1 MAELA
6 KKLFSGFQ
14 MGRKLL
20 TTGLGI
26 AHKIRNVYQSAPV
39 KSLIGALPQSAQ
51 DVIGKAANVGG
62 NILRGAEATQ
72 LKLQQAQPVLG
83 AIQQAVARLE
93 DGGMATSQSV
103 QLARKLNPEASQ
115 RVPAVVV
122 KSGMGSPMGLQ
133 KQVMGAGAHMATF
146 PHGFGNVANPVP
158 MSFTF

>member
-39 KSLIGALPQSAQ
+39 KSLISALPQSAQ
-51 DVIGKAANVGG
+51 DVLAKGANIGGS
-62 NILRGAEATQ
+62 ILRGAEATQ

-83 AIQQAVARLE
+83 AIQQAVQRLE
-93 DGGMATSQSV
+93 DGGMATKSV
-103 QLARKLNPEASQ
+103 ELARKSLMPEASQ
-115 RVPAVVV
+115 RMPAIVA
-122 KSGMGSPMGLQ
+122 KTGMGSPMGLQ
-133 KQVMGAGAHMATF
+133 KQAFGAGAHMATF
-146 PHGFGNVANPVP
+146 PHGFGNVANPVG